1 MATTETRQGVSGEGA
16 LRNDNVAVV
25 GGGVAGMAC
34 ALRLAQ
40 RGYEVTLYESAPM
53 LGGNASS
60 ERSSRG
66 PYYDVYPHLYPEW
79 YANFWKL
86 CKDDLN
92 MTRQDAFMPRT
103 AIKILQAPPEHSAA
117 AAAATGGAP
126 APKPTYL
133 ELKNP
138 TTPQAMCDDLL
149 AGVLSPPDMFL
160 VGFFL
165 LDLAGQPF
173 SRLHMLQRQTV
184 NGFFYSRRYA
194 TEDSAELHNTI
205 LMDIWSIP
213 SSDTSAAAYHA
224 FVRHNLASC
233 SYENKR

>member
-1 MATTETRQGVSGEGA
+1 M
-16 LRNDNVAVV
+16 AVV

-92 MTRQDAFMPRT
+92 MTRQDAF
-103 AIKILQAPPEHSAA
+103 HAA
-117 AAAATGGAP
+117 
-126 APKPTYL
+126 
-133 ELKNP
+133 NRN
-138 TTPQAMCDDLL
+138 Q
-149 AGVLSPPDMFL
+149 
-160 VGFFL
+160 
-165 LDLAGQPF
+165 DLAGAARAF
-173 SRLHMLQRQTV
+173 
-184 NGFFYSRRYA
+184 RRCRCSNRRNA
-194 TEDSAELHNTI
+194 GAQAHLSGAEE
-205 LMDIWSIP
+205 
-213 SSDTSAAAYHA
+213 SDDPAGH
-224 FVRHNLASC
+224 V
-233 SYENKR
+233 